1 MATVSGDQ
9 LWLVDDDKEIGRWGL
24 WTVRFFV
31 AIAAL
36 GVAGPTLLAVLAAP
50 SIGVVAALV
59 GNVVGLYIV
68 YKIGLYLLASKSDD

>member
-9 LWLVDDDKEIGRWGL
+9 LWIVDDDKEIARWGL
-24 WTVRFFV
+24 WAVRVAV

-36 GVAGPTLLAVLAAP
+36 AVAGPTLLAVLVAP
-50 SIGVVAALV
+50 SLEVVAALV